1 MALDRIE
8 ILLEKYFEAETS
20 IAEEK
25 ELKDYFTSA
34 DVAPPL
40 EQYKPLFGFVVQA
53 KQEQFSFAPFGFQPR
68 VPSMIPLKIKKR
80 NIAVWLSVSA
90 SVVVLL
96 GVGLFTYNHYN
107 QSTSEDYGTYNDP
120 EIAFR
125 ETQKALSMI
134 SESVNKGIGSMN
146 YLNEF
151 EQSKNRIFK
160 K

>member
-20 IAEEK
+20 IVEEQ
-25 ELKDYFTSA
+25 ELKNYFTSS
-34 DVAPPL
+34 DVAPLL
-40 EQYKPLFGFVVQA
+40 EQYKPLFAYEVQA
-53 KQEQFSFAPFGFQPR
+53 KQEQFSFAPIGFQPR
-68 VPSMIPLKIKKR
+68 VPATIPLNTIKRKS
-80 NIAVWLSVSA
+80 AFWFSVAA
-90 SVVVLL
+90 SVIILL
-96 GVGLFTYNHYN
+96 SIGLYTFNHYN
-107 QSTSEDYGTYNDP
+107 QQKSKDYGTYSDP

-125 ETQKALSMI
+125 ETQKALTMI

-151 EQSKNRIFK
+151 EQTKNRIFK

>member
-25 ELKDYFTSA
+25 ELKDYFTSS
-34 DVAPPL
+34 DVAPLL
-40 EQYKPLFGFVVQA
+40 EQYKPLFDYAVQA
-53 KQEQFSFAPFGFQPR
+53 KQEQFSFAPIGFQPR
-68 VPSMIPLKIKKR
+68 VQATIPLNTIKRKS
-80 NIAVWLSVSA
+80 AFWFSVAA
-90 SVVVLL
+90 SVIILL
-96 GVGLFTYNHYN
+96 SIGLFTYNHYN
-107 QSTSEDYGTYNDP
+107 QQKSEDYGTYSDP

-125 ETQKALSMI
+125 ETQKALAMI